1 MPDYYKCE
9 IKSTTKAKPKPKLEL
24 MKTTMMF
31 YFVCIILFFTIGFG
45 LFYIINKQPK
55 ATNNKNDMNYTIL
68 ITVTTVI
75 AIISALIILIFQY
88 IIPLHNTI
96 NKKRFRQI

>member
-1 MPDYYKCE
+1 MPNYYKCE

-24 MKTTMMF
+24 IKTTMMF
-31 YFVCIILFFTIGFG
+31 YFVCIILFFTIGFV

-55 ATNNKNDMNYTIL
+55 ATNKNDMNYTIL

-88 IIPLHNTI
+88 IIPLT
-96 NKKRFRQI
+96 KKV

>member
-31 YFVCIILFFTIGFG
+31 YFVCIIFFFTIGFG
-45 LFYIINKQPK
+45 LFYIINKQPTGSP
-55 ATNNKNDMNYTIL
+55 ANNKNYTIL
-68 ITVTTVI
+68 IMTTTVI
-75 AIISALIILIFQY
+75 AIISALMILIFQY
-88 IIPLHNTI
+88 IAPLS
-96 NKKRFRQI
+96 KK

>member
-31 YFVCIILFFTIGFG
+31 YFVCIIFFFTIGFG
-45 LFYIINKQPK
+45 LFYIINKQPTGT
-55 ATNNKNDMNYTIL
+55 AGSPANNKNYTIL
-68 ITVTTVI
+68 IMTTTVI
-75 AIISALIILIFQY
+75 AIISALMILIFQY
-88 IIPLHNTI
+88 IAPLS
-96 NKKRFRQI
+96 KK